1 MMDAPLMVT
10 NSLSVGIVHDAV
22 IRTSLAK
29 WAYSPSYPQWRVRKR
44 VLRIWL
50 DYSNLRRRLTAIGR
64 FTSMQ
69 RPVEPEVTNV
79 LGIYSQ
85 QGTPPARE
93 WTATRATSAIQT
105 RRPRPRSAG

>member
-1 MMDAPLMVT
+1 MMAAPLMVT
-10 NSLSVGIVHDAV
+10 NPLSVGIVHDAV

-50 DYSNLRRRLTAIGR
+50 DYSRLTAIGR

-69 RPVEPEVTNV
+69 RPVEPGVTNV